1 MFSVITTMQSKLDK
15 QSAEAPIFREVF
27 SHSFLPHTNE
37 ILKT

>member
-27 SHSFLPHTNE
+27 SHSFFHTNK

>member
-1 MFSVITTMQSKLDK
+1 MFSVITTMQTLDK
-15 QSAEAPIFREVF
+15 QSAKAPIFREVF